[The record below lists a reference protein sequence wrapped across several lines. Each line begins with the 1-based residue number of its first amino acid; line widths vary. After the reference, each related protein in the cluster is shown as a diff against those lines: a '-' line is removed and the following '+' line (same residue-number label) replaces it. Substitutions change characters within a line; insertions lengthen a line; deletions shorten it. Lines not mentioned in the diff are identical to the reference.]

1 MLLQEKGGNDRS
13 IHCSPLHLLD
23 GSWMPQRRIADGSD
37 FLLQRFF
44 VQLLSSLKFCRLSR
58 KKYSNR
64 EIFQSF
70 SNILNELKKLFKIFY
85 FI

>member
-44 VQLLSSLKFCRLSR
+44 VQLLVISEILSII
-58 KKYSNR
+58 
-64 EIFQSF
+64 E
-70 SNILNELKKLFKIFY
+70 EKIFES
-85 FI
+85 